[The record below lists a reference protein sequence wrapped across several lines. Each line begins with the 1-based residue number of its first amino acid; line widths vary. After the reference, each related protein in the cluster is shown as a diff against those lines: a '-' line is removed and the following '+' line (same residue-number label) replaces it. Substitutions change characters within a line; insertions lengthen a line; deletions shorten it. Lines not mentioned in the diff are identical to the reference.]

1 MTVYL
6 EEGIPEETVQG
17 LRKMGHH
24 VEVLKEYDRS
34 MFGRGQIIRCHKEDG
49 KIIYSGG
56 SDLRGDG
63 CAMPV

>member
-1 MTVYL
+1 
-6 EEGIPEETVQG
+6 VQG

-24 VEVLKEYDRS
+24 IEVLKEYERS

-49 KIIYSGG
+49 QIIYSGG